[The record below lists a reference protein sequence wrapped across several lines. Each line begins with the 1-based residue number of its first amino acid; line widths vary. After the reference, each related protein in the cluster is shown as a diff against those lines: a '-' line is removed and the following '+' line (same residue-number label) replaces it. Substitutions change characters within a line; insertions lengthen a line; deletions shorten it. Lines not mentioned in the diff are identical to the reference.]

1 MKPASLTLT
10 KFTRKKLLPCFP
22 LSSKQKLETELR
34 LRGKEDYSKLLLS
47 DAVIV
52 SHEKS
57 GRTWLRVML
66 SRFYQQRYRL
76 PEGKLLNFDRLHRLE
91 PRVPVIFFTH
101 DRHLRHYTGTWDNDE
116 LYCTT
121 PVILLVRDPRDV
133 AVSFY
138 FDWKYRMSDHNR
150 QLYSLP
156 RDDVSIYNFIMQS
169 EFGLPA
175 IIAFMNRW
183 HQRIGRMDNL
193 SLFRYEDLRADT
205 VSELEK
211 ILRILGTDPKQEEI
225 DEIVAYAEF
234 EKMKQRELAG
244 ETCDSRICATDPGNP
259 DSFKARRAKVGG
271 YRDYFSDEEVR
282 EIDAL
287 VAATLNSEY
296 GY

>member
-1 MKPASLTLT
+1 MKPASLTFT

-22 LSSKQKLETELR
+22 LSSKQRLETERR
-34 LRGKEDYSKLLLS
+34 LRGKEDYGKLLLS

-76 PEGKLLNFDRLHRLE
+76 PERKLLNFDRLHRLE

-101 DRHLRHYTGTWDNDE
+101 DRQLGHYTGNWNNEE
-116 LYCTT
+116 LYRTA

-150 QLYSLP
+150 KLYFLP
-156 RDDVSIYNFIMQS
+156 LDNISIYNFIMQS

-183 HQRIGRMDNL
+183 HGYIGRMENL
-193 SLFRYEDLRADT
+193 HLFRYEDLRADT
-205 VSELEK
+205 ASELEK
-211 ILRILGTDPKQEEI
+211 ILRILGTDPQQEEI
-225 DEIVAYAEF
+225 EDIVAYAEF
-234 EKMKQRELAG
+234 EKMKQRELSG
-244 ETCDSRICATDPGNP
+244 ETGDSRICATDPDNP

-271 YRDYFSDEEVR
+271 YRDYFSKDEIR
-282 EIDAL
+282 RIDEL
-287 VAATLNSEY
+287 VGATLNPGY

>member
-1 MKPASLTLT
+1 MKSPSLAFT
-10 KFTRKKLLPCFP
+10 KFTRKKLLPRFP
-22 LSSKQKLETELR
+22 LSHGHKLDAERR
-34 LRGKEDYSKLLLS
+34 LRGKEDHRKLALS
-47 DAVIV
+47 DAIIV

-76 PEGKLLNFDRLHRLE
+76 PERKLLNFDRLHRIDS
-91 PRVPVIFFTH
+91 RVPVVFFTH
-101 DRHLRHYTGTWDNDE
+101 DRHLGYYTGNWDNE
-116 LYCTT
+116 RLYQST

-156 RDDVSIYNFIMQS
+156 LEDMHIFSFMMCQKS
-169 EFGLPA
+169 GLPA
-175 IIAFMNRW
+175 VIEFMNRW
-183 HQRIGRMDNL
+183 HNRLSRMPNL
-193 SLFRYEDLRADT
+193 HLFRYEDMRTDT
-205 VSELEK
+205 ASELGK
-211 ILRILGTDPKQEEI
+211 ILRILGADPLPHELDDI
-225 DEIVAYAEF
+225 IAYAEF
-234 EKMKQRELAG
+234 EKMKQRELSG
-244 ETCDSRICATDPGNP
+244 EVRDSRICATDPNNP

-271 YRDYFSDEEVR
+271 YRDYFSDEEIR

-287 VAATLNSEY
+287 VAATLSPEY